1 MRSLATALF
10 AFLSMVVT
18 SVSFSA
24 EMPFDQPQVAAMR
37 DGGKP
42 FVVAFHNES
51 CLMCPVQSIV
61 LRDTL
66 QSPDFMGITLFTVH
80 FDTEKLLERSLGIT
94 KQSAMVAFKDD
105 KETAHA
111 AGVTHYDSL
120 TGIVRHAVVSPN
132 VPLILFDIEPRPA
145 SAAGSESGVYY
156 AWHG

>member
-10 AFLSMVVT
+10 AILSVVVT
-18 SVSFSA
+18 SASFSA

-42 FVVAFHNES
+42 FAVVFHNES
-51 CLMCPVQSIV
+51 CMMCAAQSIV
-61 LRDTL
+61 LSDAL

-120 TGIVRHAVVSPN
+120 TGIVRHAVGTPK
-132 VPLILFDIEPRPA
+132 VPVILFDIESRTA
-145 SAAGSESGVYY
+145 SAAGSESGAHY
-156 AWHG
+156 AWQR

>member
-1 MRSLATALF
+1 MRSLAAALF
-10 AFLSMVVT
+10 SILSVIVT

-24 EMPFDQPQVAAMR
+24 EMPFDQPPVVAMR

-42 FVVAFHNES
+42 FAVVFHNES
-51 CLMCPVQSIV
+51 CLMCSAQSIV
-61 LRDTL
+61 IRDAL

-120 TGIVRHAVVSPN
+120 TGIVRHAVASPKI
-132 VPLILFDIEPRPA
+132 PLTLFDIESRPA
-145 SAAGSESGVYY
+145 SAAGSDSGAHY